1 MTWTQ
6 LLAVDIDTER
16 FIAITGIT
24 MAFALFVRTRLV
36 TGGTITPAYFL
47 ILVLNERYTAVLITV
62 AVAITALVLV
72 RTFLLSRFALSKAW
86 LSGSLII
93 AGALV
98 NTVVDLF
105 ARRYTEPFFGIE
117 QLVLVL
123 GLYVTP
129 GLLAYDWERQ
139 GFWKTNGA
147 IGIVMAATLVLTTPV
162 LWGAKQLVPGASAVV
177 IEGTGRI
184 PDDLWW
190 IASLLAIVSTLL
202 LRFGLGWRSAGF
214 IGGLFVFDA
223 FTPITFV
230 LATLFAIGTVVIIR
244 ILGDITLLTPR
255 QRFQAS
261 LIVGAIAGWFG
272 LYWFTRLGYE
282 PVIVINGYALEP
294 LLLVGLMASDMMRSG
309 SSVPTTILGTA
320 TSAAMVGGGIL
331 LAQSGPLGTA
341 VAVAIVMASIAVALV
356 IAGRQLKEQS
366 AQAVELGREVR
377 TQYQSVDR
385 VQSSG

>member
-1 MTWTQ
+1 MSWTQ

-24 MAFALFVRTRLV
+24 LAFALYARTRLV

-47 ILVLNERYTAVLITV
+47 ILVLNERYAALFVTV

-72 RTFLLSRFALSKAW
+72 RSLLLSRFALSKAW

-93 AGALV
+93 TGALV
-98 NTVVDLF
+98 NTIVDLF
-105 ARRYTEPFFGIE
+105 ARRYTDPFFGVE
-117 QLVLVL
+117 QLILVL

-147 IGIVMAATLVLTTPV
+147 IGIVMVAALILTTPV
-162 LWGAKQLVPGASAVV
+162 LWVTKQLLPGASAVV

-184 PDDLWW
+184 PDNLWW
-190 IASLLAIVSTLL
+190 IASLLAIISTLL

-230 LATLFAIGTVVIIR
+230 LAILFALGTVVIVRTIGR
-244 ILGDITLLTPR
+244 LTLLTPR
-255 QRFQAS
+255 QRFQVS
-261 LIVGAIAGWFG
+261 LIVGALAGWFG
-272 LYWFTRLGYE
+272 LYWFTRFGYE
-282 PVIVINGYALEP
+282 PVIMINGYALEP
-294 LLLVGLMASDMMRSG
+294 LLLVGLMASDMMRTG

-320 TSAAMVGGGIL
+320 ASAALVGGGVL
-331 LAQSGPLGTA
+331 LAESGPIGMV
-341 VAVAIVMASIAVALV
+341 VAVTIAAAAIATGFVLAR
-356 IAGRQLKEQS
+356 RQLSEQS
-366 AQAVELGREVR
+366 AQAVEIGRDVR
-377 TQYQSVDR
+377 TRYVD
-385 VQSSG
+385 QSSG